1 MSIITPVYEE
11 AEPVTFTKA
20 VHSVGIRSH
29 VESGRT
35 WSMNG
40 GNSADIC
47 IYKNVKRT
55 VVGNNVS

>member
-1 MSIITPVYEE
+1 M
-11 AEPVTFTKA
+11 TFTKA
-20 VHSVGIRSH
+20 VHSAGIRSH

-47 IYKNVKRT
+47 MYKNVNGQLLET
-55 VVGNNVS
+55 MYHSVCEA

>member
-1 MSIITPVYEE
+1 M
-11 AEPVTFTKA
+11 TFTKA
-20 VHSVGIRSH
+20 VHSAGIRSH

-35 WSMNG
+35 ASVSG

-47 IYKNVKRT
+47 IYNNVKRT